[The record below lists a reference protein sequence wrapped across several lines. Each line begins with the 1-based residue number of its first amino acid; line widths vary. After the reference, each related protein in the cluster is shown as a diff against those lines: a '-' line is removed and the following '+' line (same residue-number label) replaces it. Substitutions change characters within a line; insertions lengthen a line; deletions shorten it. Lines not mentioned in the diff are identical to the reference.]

1 MVSLRGLPL
10 EAACPRI
17 IVPLFARSL
26 DPIPPLA
33 MHPEPAP
40 AAALG
45 DRRLAPIPGP
55 PRWRRGAA

>member
-26 DPIPPLA
+26 DALPLQT
-33 MHPEPAP
+33 P
-40 AAALG
+40 
-45 DRRLAPIPGP
+45 P
-55 PRWRRGAA
+55 PR